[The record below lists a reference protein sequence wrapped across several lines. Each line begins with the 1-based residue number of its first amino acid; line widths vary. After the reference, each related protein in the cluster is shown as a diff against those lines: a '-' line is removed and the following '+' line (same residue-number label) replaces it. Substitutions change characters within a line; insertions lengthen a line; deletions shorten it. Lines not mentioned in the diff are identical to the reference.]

1 MFLKKEQSFKTVEQY
16 QSNTIQLEGEEKG
29 AEEIFEEITAQNFS
43 NLMKDINLNPKTSV
57 NLM

>member
-16 QSNTIQLEGEEKG
+16 QSNTIQLEGEETG